1 MSYSGCLS
9 ARGSE
14 VLMGAITPGTMCW
27 ARRGALS
34 LAVTGLMLGTGQ
46 GLWASRGAISVLGH
60 ASAAEPAILLVSR
73 KRLLTETTH
82 AKALLKA
89 EVELTAKLQ
98 RRIDAIKAEL
108 TAEEQELTRLRQTM
122 ARVEFDARVAQFET
136 DVRRQRREAQQYAAT
151 LQNVFRAERLKL
163 LKALNPLLEEVRA
176 AYGTSVILNADQVL
190 VSDPSLDVTDEMIA
204 RFNATVAQ
212 PIVPELEDLTL
223 EQAPA
228 PDVAPT
234 SE

>member
-1 MSYSGCLS
+1 
-9 ARGSE
+9 
-14 VLMGAITPGTMCW
+14 MGAITPGTMCW

-34 LAVTGLMLGTGQ
+34 LAVTGLMLGPGQ

-98 RRIDAIKAEL
+98 RRVDAIKAEL

-136 DVRRQRREAQQYAAT
+136 DVRRQRREAQQYAAI

-190 VSDPSLDVTDEMIA
+190 VSDPSLDVTDEMIV